1 LKGNRLLRL
10 VLIGLVLLVV
20 AVVGGTYLYINVF
33 SDDAPA
39 PLTAPSPSA
48 ASTAAAEHSPGTIP
62 GASPGTGPAPAG
74 TSSIAGTWKIGE
86 GSVARYRVNEIL
98 FGQRSTAVGSTD
110 QVTGALTVDGTT
122 LRAGEFSV
130 DMKTVKSDKTQRDN
144 QFNKRIMQT
153 DRYPTGSFK
162 LTRPVE
168 LAAGRSQQ
176 AVDITGDLTLHG
188 TTKSVTFKATATQ
201 VGADVNVTGTI
212 PVAFAD
218 YNIGN
223 PSGGPA
229 QTEDDGILEFSL
241 NFTKA

>member
-1 LKGNRLLRL
+1 MKGNRLLRL

-62 GASPGTGPAPAG
+62 GASPGPAPAG